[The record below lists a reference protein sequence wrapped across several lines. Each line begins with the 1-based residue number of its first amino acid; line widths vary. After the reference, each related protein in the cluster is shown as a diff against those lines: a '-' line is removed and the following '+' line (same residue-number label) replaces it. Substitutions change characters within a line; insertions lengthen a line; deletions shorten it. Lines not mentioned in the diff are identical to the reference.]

1 MIINFHEIMMNRLD
15 GWRLKLNE
23 RRGVGAN
30 FIMDGRNYALLV
42 EEGIFLLPTFSNFF
56 QLNSEHR

>member
-1 MIINFHEIMMNRLD
+1 
-15 GWRLKLNE
+15 
-23 RRGVGAN
+23 
-30 FIMDGRNYALLV
+30 MDGRNYALLV